1 TAGLVTAA
9 RNEVAL
15 AEAQFRG
22 TQIATARA
30 RAAVYRAQQAV
41 AAARGTEMQIA
52 AEARLAA
59 TQERLNRNIAARS
72 AAQNALNSTT
82 AVGSRLMS
90 GALGLVGGVPGLVM
104 LGAAAWY
111 TLYQNQE
118 QARESARQYALT
130 IDEIAHK
137 TPSMSLPEASD
148 NEGRTRAALTEQ
160 NRLIDEQASRVKS
173 LQEKA
178 QSIQDVLAGLEDRRV
193 ALIRQQAAE
202 QNKVYQSMLVMNG
215 QHTEFNRLLGLG
227 NELLQQRQGL
237 VNVPLRLPQ
246 ATLDDKQQSALT
258 KTERELALSR
268 LKGEEKER
276 ARLGYAADDLG
287 FVGDSY
293 QEARQRYI
301 SNALE
306 AWRNNEANKPKSRGG
321 KSETEKAEDSFSR
334 LLKQQKA
341 QLALAGQNTELAKL
355 KYQTAQGEL
364 KTLTEIQKQELLR
377 NAALIDQQK
386 IREQLRSR
394 EETLKNE
401 NAAARAS
408 NDAELL
414 GYGQGERARER
425 MRELQQIRD
434 SFRQKDADLQSQ
446 YQTGDISEDFYRQA
460 LAQNAQYLSERL
472 KDQETFYAE
481 SDAQRAD
488 WQKGLQEGFSNW
500 VDNASD
506 YASQAAQLATEGIS
520 GMVNNITEMLNGNKV
535 EWRSWA
541 SSVLQ
546 EISKVLM
553 NAAIVNG
560 IKTAANG
567 MSGAGGFLG
576 SIGDWLGGA
585 VANAK
590 GGVYTSAN
598 LSAYSNSIVD
608 TPTYFAFAKGAGL
621 MGEAGPE
628 AIMPLTR
635 AADGSLGVR
644 AVGSMNGSAG
654 LVYSPVYHIAIQN
667 DGTNGQIGP
676 EAAGSLVQL
685 IDQRVQAVMLSMRR
699 DGGMLSG

>member
-1 TAGLVTAA
+1 
-9 RNEVAL
+9 
-15 AEAQFRG
+15 
-22 TQIATARA
+22 
-30 RAAVYRAQQAV
+30 
-41 AAARGTEMQIA
+41 
-52 AEARLAA
+52 
-59 TQERLNRNIAARS
+59 
-72 AAQNALNSTT
+72 
-82 AVGSRLMS
+82 
-90 GALGLVGGVPGLVM
+90 
-104 LGAAAWY
+104 
-111 TLYQNQE
+111 
-118 QARESARQYALT
+118 
-130 IDEIAHK
+130 
-137 TPSMSLPEASD
+137 
-148 NEGRTRAALTEQ
+148 
-160 NRLIDEQASRVKS
+160 
-173 LQEKA
+173 
-178 QSIQDVLAGLEDRRV
+178 
-193 ALIRQQAAE
+193 
-202 QNKVYQSMLVMNG
+202 
-215 QHTEFNRLLGLG
+215 
-227 NELLQQRQGL
+227 
-237 VNVPLRLPQ
+237 Q
-246 ATLDDKQQSALT
+246 ATLDDKQQSALNN
-258 KTERELALSR
+258 TERQLALSR

-287 FVGDSY
+287 LVGDTY

-301 SNALE
+301 RNSME
-306 AWRNNEANKPKSRGG
+306 AWRNNEANKPKSRAG
-321 KSETEKAEDSFSR
+321 KSGAEKAEDSFSR
-334 LLKQQKA
+334 LLKQQKE
-341 QLALAGQNTELAKL
+341 QLALAGKNTELAKL
-355 KYQTAQGEL
+355 KYQTSQGEL

-377 NAALIDQQK
+377 NAALIDQKK
-386 IREQLRSR
+386 IREQLRAR
-394 EETLKNE
+394 EETLKND
-401 NAAARAS
+401 NADARAS

-414 GYGQGERARER
+414 GYGQGERVRER

-434 SFRQKDADLQSQ
+434 GYRQKDADLQSQ

-472 KDQETFYAE
+472 KDQEAFYAE

-488 WQKGLQEGFSNW
+488 WQKGLQEGLSNW
-500 VDNASD
+500 VDSASD
-506 YASQAAQLATEGIS
+506 YASQAAQLATDGIS

-541 SSVLQ
+541 ASILQ

-560 IKTAANG
+560 IKMAANS
-567 MSGAGGFLG
+567 MSGAGGFFG
-576 SIGDWLGGA
+576 SIGNWLGGA

-667 DGTNGQIGP
+667 DGANGQIGP
-676 EAAGSLVQL
+676 EAAGTLVQL